1 MRMPDSV
8 ATGHWAT
15 RRERG
20 SFHLLKL
27 TALAVRLLGRRPVAP
42 VIALVVLYFFV
53 TGRRARRA
61 VADYQRRLAA
71 WSGRDVLFPRRR
83 AALAQYRAF
92 GECMLDRFDLWRGK
106 LTLAGV
112 DMLDPDGV
120 RGALLGGGRGQI
132 LVCTHL
138 GNLDVCR
145 AMAQIGEGVA
155 LNVLMHL
162 PQAAHFNRLLAQSG
176 DPRLRLMHV
185 GDLDTATMLD
195 LSQRLDRGEW
205 IAIAGDRVPVHG
217 GRTVAADFLGAPAP
231 FPQGP
236 WLMAAL
242 LRCPVNLVCCLKQ
255 GGRYRIH
262 LRRFDD
268 ASGWDRSHR
277 ERIIGESV
285 QRYAD
290 WLAQRC
296 LDAPLQWFNFHP
308 YWQGTNGASHAR

>member
-1 MRMPDSV
+1 MPESV
-8 ATGHWAT
+8 ATGHWAA

-20 SFHLLKL
+20 SFQLLRL
-27 TALAVRLLGRRPVAP
+27 TALAVRLVGRRPVTP
-42 VIALVVLYFFV
+42 VIWLVVVYFFV
-53 TGRRARRA
+53 TGRRARCA
-61 VADYQRRLAA
+61 VADYQRRLVA
-71 WSGRDVLFPRRR
+71 WSGRADLFPRRG

-92 GECMLDRFDLWRGK
+92 GDCLLDRFDLWRGK
-106 LTLAGV
+106 LTLADV
-112 DMLDPDGV
+112 DMRDPDDV
-120 RGALLGGGRGQI
+120 RGALRGGGRGQI

-138 GNLDVCR
+138 GNLDIGR

-162 PQAAHFNRLLAQSG
+162 PQAAHFNRLLAEAG

-185 GDLDTATMLD
+185 GDLDTAGMLD

-217 GRTVAADFLGAPAP
+217 GRTVDVDFLGATTR

-236 WLMAAL
+236 WLMAAM

-268 ASGWDRSHR
+268 ASGWDRAGR
-277 ERIIGESV
+277 DRIIREAVG
-285 QRYAD
+285 RYAG
-290 WLAQRC
+290 WLAERC